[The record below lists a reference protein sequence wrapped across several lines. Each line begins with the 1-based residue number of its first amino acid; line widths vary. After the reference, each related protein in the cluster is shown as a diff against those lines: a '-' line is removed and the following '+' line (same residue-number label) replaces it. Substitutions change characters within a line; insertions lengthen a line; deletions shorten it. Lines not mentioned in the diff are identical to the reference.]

1 MYKSLM
7 SELAGLTT
15 GNPEAN
21 AIVLW
26 HLRCAKAEAIEIRTK
41 QAKVKDGP
49 HVFLLVQSSIKY
61 QTKGCARRKRVV
73 EIGRLLFSY

>member
-7 SELAGLTT
+7 SELAGLNTT

-26 HLRCAKAEAIEIRTK
+26 HLRCAKAEAVEIRTK

-49 HVFLLVQSSIKY
+49 DVF
-61 QTKGCARRKRVV
+61 ARP
-73 EIGRLLFSY
+73 IFH

>member
-41 QAKVKDGP
+41 QAKVKDRP
-49 HVFLLVQSSIKY
+49 DVFYSSNLPLNT
-61 QTKGCARRKRVV
+61 QERVARG
-73 EIGRLLFSY
+73 GREWFK